1 MINKDSSSESFVTA
15 SVQSD
20 TPSNA
25 AYAQKIPQSPANT
38 MN

>member
-1 MINKDSSSESFVTA
+1 MINKDSSSESFVTV

-25 AYAQKIPQSPANT
+25 AYVEKNPQLTTNT
-38 MN
+38 MH